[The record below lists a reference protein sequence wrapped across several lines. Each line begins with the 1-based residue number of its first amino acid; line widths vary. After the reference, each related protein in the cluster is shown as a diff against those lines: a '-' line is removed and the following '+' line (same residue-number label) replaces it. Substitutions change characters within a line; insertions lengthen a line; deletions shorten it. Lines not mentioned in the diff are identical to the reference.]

1 MTKIH
6 FFVSYKHK
14 KVDTDDIKPKMYIFL
29 HGYNETGKNMRCLE
43 EKFKEISSKQSIFL
57 YPNAPFKV
65 ENSNQFCWFKIVFDE
80 IDYSINEEFI
90 FESMQQSL
98 PYLSNYIDQNLNKHK
113 HFSYNDIILVGF
125 SQGGVFSIH
134 SSLMLKDKVS
144 CAISFSGGF
153 ANPDNYILKNKINK
167 PPILLTHGL
176 NDKIMPYKYSLKGEK
191 ELKEAGIDVQCHL
204 LQNTKHLITNEAISI
219 AQDFIKNVNT
229 LN

>member
-14 KVDTDDIKPKMYIFL
+14 KVDTDDIKPKMYIFFFF
-29 HGYNETGKNMRCLE
+29 YYETGKNMRCLE

-125 SQGGVFSIH
+125 SQGATLALHTSMRLSEPICGT
-134 SSLMLKDKVS
+134 
-144 CAISFSGGF
+144 ISVSGGL
-153 ANPDNYILKNKINK
+153 ANPNNE
-167 PPILLTHGL
+167 ILLL
-176 NDKIMPYKYSLKGEK
+176 
-191 ELKEAGIDVQCHL
+191 
-204 LQNTKHLITNEAISI
+204 
-219 AQDFIKNVNT
+219 
-229 LN
+229 